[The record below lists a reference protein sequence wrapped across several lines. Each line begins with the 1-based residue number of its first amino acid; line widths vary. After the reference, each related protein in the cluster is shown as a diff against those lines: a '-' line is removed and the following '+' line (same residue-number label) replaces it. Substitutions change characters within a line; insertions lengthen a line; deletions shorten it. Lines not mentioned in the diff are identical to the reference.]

1 MRRTAVSES
10 AGALVDG
17 REEARR
23 ARGLPH
29 LAGAFPPASVCFA
42 AGRRFQ
48 MARRW
53 TLVGVLAAGVL
64 TVALLVP
71 LGAAAQDGTP
81 TCGGIAATIVGTPGN
96 DTIQGTSGDDVIV
109 GRGGNDTIFGLD
121 GRDTICGDEDGIP
134 VAGDDRIEG
143 GGGGDSILLGDGANI
158 TTGGNDRVMGG
169 AGNDEFAEGDGLN
182 ITTGGNDRVS
192 GGDGKDT
199 GLAGDGLDGG
209 AKNDTLDGD
218 TGVDKCVNG
227 EVVVNCEV

>member
-29 LAGAFPPASVCFA
+29 LAGAFPTASVCFA
-42 AGRRFQ
+42 AGGRFQ
-48 MARRW
+48 MASRW

-81 TCGGIAATIVGTPGN
+81 TGGGIAATIVGTPGN
-96 DTIQGTSGDDVIV
+96 DTIQGTSGDDVIG
-109 GRGGNDTIFGLD
+109 GRGVNDTMD
-121 GRDTICGDEDGIP
+121 GAPTDGESPDGGDE
-134 VAGDDRIEG
+134 
-143 GGGGDSILLGDGANI
+143 
-158 TTGGNDRVMGG
+158 
-169 AGNDEFAEGDGLN
+169 F
-182 ITTGGNDRVS
+182 
-192 GGDGKDT
+192 
-199 GLAGDGLDGG
+199 LAGG

-227 EVVVNCEV
+227 EVVVNCEVYLRFASL